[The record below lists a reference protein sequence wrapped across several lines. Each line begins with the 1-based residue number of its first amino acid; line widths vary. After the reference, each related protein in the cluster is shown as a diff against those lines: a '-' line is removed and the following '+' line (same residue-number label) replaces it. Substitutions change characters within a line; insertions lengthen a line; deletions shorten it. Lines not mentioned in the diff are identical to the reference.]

1 MNQWTNEPVNHLIIE
16 PLNHWAI
23 ETYEPSNHMNHR
35 TFDGILVA
43 VVDAVFDLVERE
55 LLAGDFLAGD
65 FLAGD
70 FLAGD
75 FLAVAEAYLLQYFMI
90 FKLTYSL

>member
-55 LLAGDFLAGD
+55 LLAGDL
-65 FLAGD
+65 
-70 FLAGD
+70 
-75 FLAVAEAYLLQYFMI
+75 LAVAEAYLLQYFMI
-90 FKLTYSL
+90 FKVNLFFIILIF